1 MRRSPSVSATAVSAV
16 TELLI
21 GLPLPTDHLSII
33 NINEVSF
40 TRVTRVTAILG
51 FVFTCRRAE
60 ED

>member
-1 MRRSPSVSATAVSAV
+1 MSATAVSAV

-21 GLPLPTDHLSII
+21 GLPLPTDHVSII

-40 TRVTRVTAILG
+40 TRVTAILG

>member
-1 MRRSPSVSATAVSAV
+1 MSATAVSAV

-21 GLPLPTDHLSII
+21 GLPLPTDHVSIK

>member
-1 MRRSPSVSATAVSAV
+1 MSATAVSAV

-21 GLPLPTDHLSII
+21 GLPLPTDHVSII

-51 FVFTCRRAE
+51 SVFTCRRAE